1 MHGHPGLRPTFSVP
15 PHQQTPPTPAAYR
28 MVYWWLVIA
37 SALCTLTMMTVAMA
51 EANMH
56 QRSAATFNPLQ
67 EHDSGHM
74 TLRHHNGSLT
84 EALLVKTDVE
94 MAINGVV
101 ATVTYQQEFHNTSE
115 DWVEGRYVF
124 PLPETAAVN
133 AMTLHLG
140 ERVIVGEIKEKQEAQ
155 RVYQQAKE
163 AGQRA
168 SLVEQQRPNLFSQ
181 KVANIGPGERI
192 QVTLSYRQTVEY
204 EHGRFG
210 VRLPL
215 TITPRY
221 IPGSAGGED
230 PASDNP
236 AVAFNDQGW
245 SVPTDQVP
253 DAQLLTPFMTAEQT
267 LANDSLRNPVSI
279 AVQLNAGLPLARID
293 SPYHDIV
300 IHKQGKQHSIRLSAS
315 RVPMDRDFVLNWQA
329 ASQQAPRAAL
339 FTEHVVRPNP
349 GAEDPGA
356 EDPVTGEDFLLLML
370 LPPQASSQTDVAATL
385 PREVTFII
393 DTSGSMA
400 GTSIQQAKAS
410 LQLALS
416 TLTER
421 DRFNIVEF
429 NSHFQRYSPQA
440 QPATAHNLRSAQA
453 FVSRLNATGGTEM
466 YAPLD
471 AVLSESAP
479 EGFLK
484 QVIFIT
490 DGSVGNES
498 ALFQLIENKLASAR
512 LFMVGIGSAP
522 NSYFM
527 RKSAQFGRGT
537 FTHVGDLNEVADK
550 MSELFRQLQAPLL
563 RDIHIDWP
571 DGIVVDSFP
580 RRQPDLYAGQPLL
593 LKARVLTTAATGLQ
607 AGAVILSGQTAQ
619 GPWSQTLPLVLA
631 KTAGHNGIASLWA
644 RDKIAAL
651 MDQQHTG
658 TAEADI
664 KPQVLEVALTHQLLS
679 AYTSFVAVDQ
689 TPARPVEAP
698 LDAQATPNLVAHGQ
712 VPQPQTLTATQAF
725 SYPQTALGLNGQI
738 GLASAL
744 LLTALIAFGLTS
756 GTGSRRGADRP
767 AQEE

>member
-1 MHGHPGLRPTFSVP
+1 MHNPRNTPP
-15 PHQQTPPTPAAYR
+15 PHTRHPRQPPSPAPAPIVYR
-28 MVYWWLVIA
+28 MVYWWLLLA
-37 SALCTLTMMTVAMA
+37 SSLCTLTLFTIATAQASVAD
-51 EANMH
+51 E
-56 QRSAATFNPLQ
+56 QG
-67 EHDSGHM
+67 SGHM
-74 TLRHHNGSLT
+74 TFRDDRGT
-84 EALLVKTDVE
+84 MTDALLVDTAVTMDIHG
-94 MAINGVV
+94 MV
-101 ATVTYQQEFHNTSE
+101 ATVTYQQQFHNTS
-115 DWVEGRYVF
+115 DVWLEGRYVF
-124 PLPETAAVN
+124 PLPETAAVS
-133 AMTLHLG
+133 AMTLRIG
-140 ERVIVGEIKEKQEAQ
+140 ERVMVGEIKEKQAAHEI
-155 RVYQQAKE
+155 YQHAKNS
-163 AGQRA
+163 GRRA

-181 KVANIGPGERI
+181 QVANIGPGERI
-192 QVTLSYRQTVEY
+192 DVTLTYRQTVDY
-204 EHGRFG
+204 QHGRFSL
-210 VRLPL
+210 RLPL

-221 IPGSAGGED
+221 IPGDSAADHDGQQ
-230 PASDNP
+230 P
-236 AVAFNDQGW
+236 VAFNAQGW
-245 SVPTDQVP
+245 GWSAPTDQVS
-253 DAQLLTPFMTAEQT
+253 DADRITPPMTDQAT
-267 LANDSLRNPVSI
+267 RTNGTLRNPVSI
-279 AVQLNAGLPLARID
+279 AIELAAGLPLAHID
-293 SPYHDIV
+293 SPYHQV
-300 IHKQGKQHSIRLSAS
+300 VVHKQGTQHSIRLSEGS
-315 RVPMDRDFVLNWQA
+315 VPMDRDFVLSWQPVA
-329 ASQQAPRAAL
+329 QHLPRAAL
-339 FTEHVVRPNP
+339 FTEHVDRPP
-349 GAEDPGA
+349 SDPAASEDY
-356 EDPVTGEDFLLLML
+356 LLLML
-370 LPPQASSQTDVAATL
+370 LPQTTGQVDAAPAL

-400 GTSIQQAKAS
+400 GTPIQQAKAS

-607 AGAVILSGQTAQ
+607 AGAVTLSGQTAQ

-658 TAEADI
+658 TPEADI

-698 LDAQATPNLVAHGQ
+698 LDAQAIPNLVAHGQ

-756 GTGSRRGADRP
+756 GTIRSGTGSLRGADRP